1 MMYDRGCDD
10 DDDDHYDHGDNNGA
24 YKTMTKNRTS
34 DYC

>member
-1 MMYDRGCDD
+1 MLYDYDD
-10 DDDDHYDHGDNNGA
+10 DEDHDDHSDNNGA